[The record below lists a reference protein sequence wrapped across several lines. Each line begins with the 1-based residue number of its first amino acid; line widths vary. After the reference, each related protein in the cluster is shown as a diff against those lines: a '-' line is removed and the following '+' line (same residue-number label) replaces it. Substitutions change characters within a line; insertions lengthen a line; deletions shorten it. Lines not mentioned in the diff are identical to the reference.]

1 MHHEIQSNPN
11 LYDLVYAYRLQGK
24 KWVQRAKKQSNDK
37 RELERFPRY
46 LLFFLAAVS
55 QSFQKNITFILLV

>member
-11 LYDLVYAYRLQGK
+11 LYDLVYAYRLQAK
-24 KWVQRAKKQSNDK
+24 KESIEPKKQSDDK

-46 LLFFLAAVS
+46 LLFF
-55 QSFQKNITFILLV
+55 